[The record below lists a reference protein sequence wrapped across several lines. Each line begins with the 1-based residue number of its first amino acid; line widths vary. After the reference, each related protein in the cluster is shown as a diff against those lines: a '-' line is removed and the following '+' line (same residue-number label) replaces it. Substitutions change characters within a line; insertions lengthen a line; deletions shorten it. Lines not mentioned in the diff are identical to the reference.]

1 MRRALKISA
10 WFLGSVALLLI
21 AVVGGLI
28 IFGNTD
34 VGRRTIERVT
44 YNLTGGNVKLSGLS
58 GSFPR
63 HLLLDKLELRDS
75 RGVWLTAEKIVLD
88 WLPLAYVERRLQID
102 YLHVAKVDMERLPQ
116 SAANTGSGPP
126 SIPRID
132 VSRVSIAVVQLGA
145 ELAGSPATLT
155 ASGSAHLRSVEDML
169 FEVIA
174 RRIDGDGQ
182 YEMHL
187 HFDRERMDAAL
198 TLHEPAS
205 GPLENIL
212 NVPGLGALQGS
223 LNLSG
228 PRAAEQLQISLQ
240 AGGLQGHVEGSL
252 NLKALS
258 ADLNFAFESS
268 AMQPREDLA
277 WDRGIVRGR
286 WHGDL
291 KSPSAEAHLDIQGL
305 RVPGDIQLASLKAEM
320 SAQDGNAAAHVLVG
334 GIRIPGPQPR
344 LLADGPLTLD
354 ATMRLDD
361 LARRVEVTGSHRL
374 FALRGQAII
383 SGAQSA
389 TLELKL
395 PNLAPFA
402 ALAGQDIRGS
412 AVVNAQLDSFPAK
425 LLMKLDAALTLVPGA
440 QGWAPIVGDHARLKA
455 AGSLKDTVL
464 TVDNANFTGRSLSV
478 SADGTLNRRYL
489 KARWQLGLADLSALA
504 PALTGT
510 LQASGSLDGAL
521 TALAAEAK
529 VSSNVS
535 VRGSQS
541 GTLLAEA
548 KIKGL
553 PNDPNGGV
561 AVHGTFDG
569 APLNV
574 EVDFDHAKTVS
585 LHAVVHHADWKSA
598 HIDGDI
604 SLVSAN
610 SNAPA
615 QGKGQMSVAIGEL
628 GDFQHLLGIHIG
640 GSLAGKVELKPDGQR
655 TRAQLEVDAKNV
667 ALADLTGDLHLSG
680 NGFTDAFGFKAAAEV
695 SKLMGAP
702 ASASVDGNLNFDA
715 RSISISTA
723 ALNYKGQ
730 EARLLAPARIDF
742 AAGISVDTLKLG
754 AQTAVLT
761 LKGQIAP
768 TLAIQASLHN
778 LEPALVDAFVP
789 NLLATGSISGSAD
802 VRGSTSAAEGEIRL
816 DAIGIRFGDD
826 AAIGLPPADLRVT
839 AVLKGQTAD
848 INAKLDA
855 GPTSQL
861 SAIGQAPIAL
871 NGPIDMN
878 FTGKL
883 DVGLINPFLEAR
895 GQHAGG
901 QVTIDA
907 SVTGNA
913 AAPIYGGTLI
923 LAGANFKDY
932 GRGISIS
939 DIAAQITGGEGELQI
954 KSFTASAPPGTL
966 SMSGSVGITRAGIPL
981 DLKITAKNAQPLVS
995 KLITANFD
1003 ADIAVT
1009 GTASERLDVKG
1020 TVNLHRTLIG
1030 IPNGLPPNVAV
1041 LDVRRRGK
1049 PVIRIPEKPLI
1060 VGLDLTLNAPQQI
1073 LVQGRGLDAE
1083 MGGSLRIRGTTD
1095 APLVS
1100 GGFDLQR
1107 GSFSLGSNKLNI
1119 TAGRVGFNGFG
1130 LQRKIDPTLDFTAQT
1145 TLADN
1150 TTATLHITG
1159 LADAPLF
1166 DFSSSPPLP
1175 PDQIMALLLFGAP
1188 ANTLSAIQLAQTGL
1202 ALASLSGVGG
1212 DGSLNPLLKI
1222 QKSLGLD
1229 RLTVGNGPTNAAG
1242 ENTGASIAAG
1252 RYISKRVY
1260 IEAKQNTTGTSQL
1273 EADVDLTKHLKLQ
1286 TRLGNGTATVQGT
1299 TPENDPGSSIGLF
1312 YQFEY

>member
-10 WFLGSVALLLI
+10 WVCGSLALLVI
-21 AVVGGLI
+21 VAGTGLI

-34 VGRRTIERVT
+34 AGRRTIEQLT
-44 YNLTGGNVKLSGLS
+44 YRLTGGNVKLTGLS

-88 WLPLAYVERRLQID
+88 WLPLAYAERRLQID
-102 YLHVAKVDMERLPQ
+102 YLQVAKVDMERLPQ
-116 SAANTGSGPP
+116 SSSNTTSAEP

-132 VSRVSIAVVQLGA
+132 VSRVSIALVQLGA
-145 ELAGSPATLT
+145 ELAGSPASLRV
-155 ASGSAHLRSVEDML
+155 SGSAHLRSVQDML

-174 RRIDGDGQ
+174 RRLDGDGQ

-212 NVPGLGALQGS
+212 NVPGLGALQAS

-228 PRAAEQLQISLQ
+228 PKAAEQLQVSLQ
-240 AGGLQGHVEGSL
+240 AGGLQGHIEGSL
-252 NLKALS
+252 NLKVLS
-258 ADLNFAFESS
+258 ADLDFAFESS
-268 AMQPREDLA
+268 AMQPRNDLA
-277 WDRGIVRGR
+277 WERGVVRGR

-291 KSPSAEAHLDIQGL
+291 KSPSAEGHIDIQGL
-305 RVPGDIQLASLKAEM
+305 RVPGDIQLGSLKAEL
-320 SAQDGNAAAHVLVG
+320 SAENGGVIAHALIG

-344 LLADGPLTLD
+344 LLVDSPLTLD
-354 ATMRLDD
+354 ASMRLDD

-383 SGAQSA
+383 AGAQSA
-389 TLELKL
+389 TMELRL

-402 ALAGQDIRGS
+402 SLAGQDVRGS
-412 AVVNAQLDSFPAK
+412 GVVNASLESFPAK
-425 LLMKLDAALTLVPGA
+425 LLMKLDAVLTLIPGT
-440 QGWAPIVGDHARLKA
+440 QSWAAVVGDHARLKA
-455 AGSLKDTVL
+455 AGSLKDAVL
-464 TVDNANFTGRSLSV
+464 TVDSANFTGRSLSV
-478 SADGTLNRRYL
+478 SADGTLDHEIL
-489 KARWQLGLADLSALA
+489 KARWQLGLSDLSALA
-504 PALTGT
+504 PAVAGT
-510 LQASGSLDGAL
+510 LQASGSLDGPL
-521 TALAAEAK
+521 TVLAVDAK
-529 VSSNVS
+529 VSSNLS

-541 GTLLAEA
+541 GTLLADA
-548 KIKGL
+548 KLRGV
-553 PNDPNGGV
+553 PNDPKGSIGI
-561 AVHGTFDG
+561 HGSLDG
-569 APLNV
+569 SPLNID
-574 EVDFDHAKTVS
+574 VDIDRARAVS
-585 LHAVVHHADWKSA
+585 MHAVVHRAEWKSA
-598 HIDGDI
+598 HINGDI

-610 SNAPA
+610 ANAPA
-615 QGKGQMSVAIGEL
+615 QGQGQMSVAVGEL
-628 GDFQHLLGIHIG
+628 ADLQHLLGIQIG
-640 GSLAGKVELKPDGQR
+640 GSLAGSVELKPDGRR
-655 TRAQLEVDAKNV
+655 TRAQLKVDAKDV
-667 ALADLTGDLHLSG
+667 SLAQLAGSLHVTGD
-680 NGFTDAFGFKAAAEV
+680 GFTDSFGFQASARV
-695 SKLMGAP
+695 SNFMGAP
-702 ASASVDGNLNFDA
+702 AVAALDGNLNFDE
-715 RSISISTA
+715 RSVLISSA
-723 ALNYKGQ
+723 SFNYKEQ
-730 EARLLAPARIDF
+730 DARLLAPARIDF
-742 AAGISVDTLKLG
+742 ATGVSVDMLKVG

-761 LKGQIAP
+761 LQGQVAP

-778 LEPALVDAFVP
+778 LAPALVNAFVP
-789 NLLATGSISGSAD
+789 NLLATGAIDGKAEIRGSASD
-802 VRGSTSAAEGEIRL
+802 AQGEISL
-816 DAIGIRFGDD
+816 NATGIRFGDD
-826 AAIGLPPADLRVT
+826 AAIGLPPADLHVT
-839 AVLKGQTAD
+839 AALKGQSAD
-848 INAKLDA
+848 INAHLDA

-861 SAIGQAPIAL
+861 SATGAVPIAL
-871 NGPIDMN
+871 NGPIDMKI
-878 FTGKL
+878 TGKL
-883 DVGLINPFLEAR
+883 DVALVNPFLEAR

-901 QVTIDA
+901 QIAIDA
-907 SVTGNA
+907 TVTGNA
-913 AAPIYGGTLI
+913 AEPIYGGTLT
-923 LAGANFKDY
+923 LAQGNFRDY
-932 GRGISIS
+932 GRGISVA
-939 DIAAQITGGEGELQI
+939 DIAAQITGGEGEIQI

-966 SMSGSVGITRAGIPL
+966 SMTGSIGITRAGVPL
-981 DLKITAKNAQPLVS
+981 DLKVTAHNAQPLVS

-1009 GTASERLDVKG
+1009 GTASEQLDVKG

-1030 IPNGLPPNVAV
+1030 IPNALPPNVAV

-1049 PVIRIPEKPLI
+1049 PVIRIAEKPLI
-1060 VGLDLTLNAPQQI
+1060 VRLDLTMNAPQQI

-1095 APLVS
+1095 SPLVS
-1100 GGFDLQR
+1100 GGFDLLR

-1159 LADAPLF
+1159 LADAPVF
-1166 DFSSSPPLP
+1166 DFSSTPPLP

-1212 DGSLNPLLKI
+1212 NGSLNPLLKI

-1229 RLTVGNGPTNAAG
+1229 RLTVGSGPTNAAG

-1252 RYISKRVY
+1252 RYISKHIY

-1273 EADVDLTKHLKLQ
+1273 EADIDLTKHLKLQ

-1299 TPENDPGSSIGLF
+1299 TPDNDPGSSIGLF

>member
-1 MRRALKISA
+1 MRRALKIAA
-10 WFLGSVALLLI
+10 WAFGSLALLVIL
-21 AVVGGLI
+21 AVGGLI

-34 VGRRTIERVT
+34 LGRRTIEQVT
-44 YNLTGGNVKLSGLS
+44 YKLTGGNVKLSGLS

-88 WLPLAYVERRLQID
+88 WLPLAYAERRLQID

-116 SAANTGSGPP
+116 SSADTGGPPP

-155 ASGSAHLRSVEDML
+155 ASGSAHLRSVDDML

-212 NVPGLGALQGS
+212 NLPGLGALQAS

-240 AGGLQGHVEGSL
+240 AGSLHGHVEGSL
-252 NLKALS
+252 NLQALS
-258 ADLNFAFESS
+258 ADVNFAFESS
-268 AMQPREDLA
+268 AVQPREDLA
-277 WDRGIVRGR
+277 WDRAVVRGR

-291 KSPSAEAHLDIQGL
+291 KSPSADGQIDIQGL
-305 RVPGDIQLASLKAEM
+305 HVPGDIQLASLKAEL
-320 SAQDGNAAAHVLVG
+320 SAQGGNAAAHVLLG
-334 GIRIPGPQPR
+334 GVRIPGPQPR
-344 LLADGPLTLD
+344 LLADSPITLD
-354 ATMRLDD
+354 ASMRLDD
-361 LARRVEVTGSHRL
+361 LARRVAVVGSHRL
-374 FALRGQAII
+374 FALRGQVII
-383 SGAQSA
+383 AGAQSA
-389 TLELKL
+389 TLELRL
-395 PNLAPFA
+395 PNLVPFA

-425 LLMKLDAALTLVPGA
+425 LLMKLDAALTLLPGS
-440 QGWAPIVGDHARLKA
+440 QSWEPIVGDHARLKA
-455 AGSLKDTVL
+455 AGSLKDTLL
-464 TVDNANFTGRSLSV
+464 TIDSANFTGRAVSL
-478 SADGTLNRRYL
+478 SADGTLDRRIL
-489 KARWQLGLADLSALA
+489 KARWQLGLTDLSALA
-504 PALTGT
+504 PVLAGT
-510 LQASGSLDGAL
+510 LQASGSLEGAITSL
-521 TALAAEAK
+521 IAEAK
-529 VSSNVS
+529 VSSNVA

-541 GTLLAEA
+541 GTLLAGA
-548 KIKGL
+548 KMRGL
-553 PNDPNGGV
+553 PNDPNGAV
-561 AVHGTFDG
+561 AIHGMFDG

-574 EVDFDHAKTVS
+574 QVDFDRAKAVS
-585 LHAVVHHADWKSA
+585 LHAAVHHADWKSA
-598 HIDGDI
+598 HINGDI
-604 SLVSAN
+604 SLVNASA
-610 SNAPA
+610 NAPA
-615 QGKGQMSVAIGEL
+615 QGQGQMSVAIGEL
-628 GDFQHLLGIHIG
+628 GDLQHLLGMQIG
-640 GSLAGKVELKPDGQR
+640 GSLTGEVQLKPDGRR
-655 TRAQLEVDAKNV
+655 TRAQLELDAKNV
-667 ALADLTGDLHLSG
+667 VLADLEGHLHLAG
-680 NGFTDAFGFKAAAEV
+680 NGFTDAFGFQASAEV
-695 SKLMGAP
+695 AKLMGAP
-702 ASASVDGNLNFDA
+702 ATASVEGNLNFDA
-715 RSISISTA
+715 RSISISSA
-723 ALNYKGQ
+723 LLNYKGQ
-730 EARLLAPARIDF
+730 DAHLLAPARIDF
-742 AAGISVDTLKLG
+742 ANGVSVDTLRLG

-768 TLAIQASLHN
+768 TLAFHASLHK

-789 NLLATGSISGSAD
+789 NLLATGSIDGNAD
-802 VRGSTSAAEGEIRL
+802 VRGSTSAAEGEISL
-816 DAIGIRFGDD
+816 NAIGIRFGDD

-848 INAKLDA
+848 INARLEA
-855 GPTSQL
+855 GSTSQL

-871 NGPIDMN
+871 NGPIDMKIS
-878 FTGKL
+878 GKL

-901 QVTIDA
+901 QIEIDA

-913 AAPIYGGTLI
+913 AAPVYGGSLTL
-923 LAGANFKDY
+923 AKASFRDY
-932 GRGISIS
+932 GRGISIA
-939 DIAAQITGGEGELQI
+939 DIAAQITGGEGELTI

-966 SMSGSVGITRAGIPL
+966 AMTGSVGITRAGVPL
-981 DLKITAKNAQPLVS
+981 DLKITAHNAQPLVS

-1049 PVIRIPEKPLI
+1049 PVIQIAEKPLI
-1060 VGLDLTLNAPQQI
+1060 VRLDLTLNAPQQI

-1107 GSFSLGSNKLNI
+1107 GSFSLGPNKLNI
-1119 TAGRVGFNGFG
+1119 TAGRVGFNGVG

-1145 TLADN
+1145 SLADN

-1159 LADAPLF
+1159 LADAPVF
-1166 DFSSSPPLP
+1166 EFSSTPSLP

-1212 DGSLNPLLKI
+1212 DGSLNPLLKL